1 MIVKITEVEISVF
14 EVPMYPPL
22 TDVVEITSQTQK
34 KWKQSFSFSG
44 AEAVPIQ
51 VMKVR
56 TDEGI
61 EGVSTVGD
69 WRYTELSWQQILQLR
84 DIAIGKDPLDKEF
97 LLETLGVASRFFEP
111 GWIGAFDNCLWDIS
125 GKYFGLPVAE
135 LLGVKKKKVQA
146 YYNISGNSEEAL
158 FKDGDQALK
167 KGYSVLKDHLSFS
180 VEQNLE
186 VFKNLRSYFGPEV
199 GLMHDAALTNYTFEE
214 AFNVGERLT
223 LENYIWFEE
232 PLRDR
237 NLNECR
243 ELVNL
248 LNITV
253 AGGET
258 LMNEPDISKIWLD
271 LNAFDTMRVNARHG
285 SSNVL
290 DLANY
295 CALRNANVEPNSL
308 GPLFGIIHAHLAC
321 AIENVEW
328 FETSPPSDGTAI
340 AKKIG
345 LLNPVIP
352 ENGWVTYPDGVG
364 WGTQW
369 DWDMFEHARTAV
381 L

>member
-1 MIVKITEVEISVF
+1 M
-14 EVPMYPPL
+14 
-22 TDVVEITSQTQK
+22 
-34 KWKQSFSFSG
+34 
-44 AEAVPIQ
+44 
-51 VMKVR
+51 
-56 TDEGI
+56 
-61 EGVSTVGD
+61 
-69 WRYTELSWQQILQLR
+69 
-84 DIAIGKDPLDKEF
+84 
-97 LLETLGVASRFFEP
+97 
-111 GWIGAFDNCLWDIS
+111 
-125 GKYFGLPVAE
+125 
-135 LLGVKKKKVQA
+135 
-146 YYNISGNSEEAL
+146 
-158 FKDGDQALK
+158 
-167 KGYSVLKDHLSFS
+167 
-180 VEQNLE
+180 
-186 VFKNLRSYFGPEV
+186 
-199 GLMHDAALTNYTFEE
+199 
-214 AFNVGERLT
+214 
-223 LENYIWFEE
+223 
-232 PLRDR
+232 
-237 NLNECR
+237 
-243 ELVNL
+243 
-248 LNITV
+248 

-328 FETSPPSDGTAI
+328 FETSPPSNGTAI
-340 AKKIG
+340 AKQIG